1 MGSILAFLELRSGL
15 KGLEA
20 NQHWLS
26 KGPLRRISKPG
37 LILILFMLISSGS
50 GAWSQREASVSAPA
64 AVDSA
69 PAGAP
74 QVQEPAQEQ
83 SSASIRG
90 VVASKDGE
98 LFEGAHVALVL
109 LGPGTPPARSQAT
122 DSDGA
127 FNFADLPSGAF
138 KLTISSSGFVDQ
150 TVSGFLHQGEI
161 FDART
166 IVLPMNSAT
175 TEVEVT
181 ASQEDIAVE
190 QLHQEEHQ
198 RVLGII
204 PNFYVT
210 YVPDAPPLTTR
221 QKYALAWRSSIDP
234 ISWLANGAFAGMEQ
248 ADNTFRGYGQ
258 GAQGYAKRFGA
269 GYADSFISTMIG
281 GAILPATFKQD
292 PRYFYKGTGTVR
304 SRVLYA
310 LANAIICKGDNGHWQ
325 FDYSGILGSLA
336 AGGISNI
343 YYPASSR
350 RGVALTFEGT
360 GLGIA
365 GSSVGNL
372 FQEFLVRKLTPRV
385 PHYAPPLQ

>member
-1 MGSILAFLELRSGL
+1 MRARL
-15 KGLEA
+15 KGLDA
-20 NQHWLS
+20 NLRCKS
-26 KGPLRRISKPG
+26 KVSRRRVPQPG
-37 LILILFMLISSGS
+37 FFLLAIIFF
-50 GAWSQREASVSAPA
+50 AFCPFARSQQGASVSLVPSTGGTSG
-64 AVDSA
+64 SA
-69 PAGAP
+69 IQTNASTTESAENPHP
-74 QVQEPAQEQ
+74 
-83 SSASIRG
+83 SSVSG

-98 LFEGAHVALVL
+98 LYEGARVTLAFT
-109 LGPGTPPARSQAT
+109 GPGAQPARSQTT

-127 FNFADLPSGAF
+127 FRFESVPPGPFTLTASSNGFATQKISG
-138 KLTISSSGFVDQ
+138 LVQ
-150 TVSGFLHQGEI
+150 PGET
-161 FDART
+161 FNAQT
-166 IVLPMNSAT
+166 IVLPVTSAT
-175 TEVEVT
+175 TVQVS
-181 ASQEDIAVE
+181 ASQQDIAVE
-190 QLHQEEHQ
+190 QLHLEEHQ

-221 QKYALAWRSSIDP
+221 QKYSLAWMSSIDP
-234 ISWLANGAFAGMEQ
+234 ITWLATGAFAGMEQ

-281 GAILPATFKQD
+281 GAILPAAFKQD

-304 SRVLYA
+304 SRILYA
-310 LANAIICKGDNGHWQ
+310 VANAIVCKGDNGHWQ
-325 FDYSGILGSLA
+325 FDYSGIMGSLA

-365 GSSVGNL
+365 GSSAGNL